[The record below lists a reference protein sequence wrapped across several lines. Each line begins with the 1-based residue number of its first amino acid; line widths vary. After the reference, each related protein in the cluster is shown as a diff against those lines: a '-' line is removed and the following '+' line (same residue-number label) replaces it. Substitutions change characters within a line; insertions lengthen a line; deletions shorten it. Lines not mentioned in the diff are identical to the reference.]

1 MFEIIIIF
9 FSGVLGILFGIMNNN
24 SGILKLVSFKSVKTK
39 DKSVKTKEI
48 TYTKSYPTVIDFE
61 SSKFSKT
68 ELNIL
73 RKLIHLNDL
82 QLPLLIE
89 KNFDLFNLDPR
100 SKSSRRT
107 QVNRILK
114 KLNLKLLFIYG
125 IQEGIFSLNTEKDK
139 RIRCFFIK
147 DELIVLGI
155 ANDVI

>member
-9 FSGVLGILFGIMNNN
+9 FSGVLGILLGIINNN

-39 DKSVKTKEI
+39 EI
-48 TYTKSYPTVIDFE
+48 TYTKSYPAVIDFE
-61 SSKFSKT
+61 SSKISKT

-82 QLPLLIE
+82 QLPLMIE

-155 ANDVI
+155 AHDVI

>member
-9 FSGVLGILFGIMNNN
+9 FSGVLGILIGIISNN

-39 DKSVKTKEI
+39 EI
-48 TYTKSYPTVIDFE
+48 TYTKTYPAVIDFE

-73 RKLIHLNDL
+73 RKLIHFNER
-82 QLPLLIE
+82 QMPLRIE
-89 KNFDLFNLDPR
+89 KNFDLFKLDPL
-100 SKSSRRT
+100 SKSSRRV
-107 QVNRILK
+107 QINQILK
-114 KLNLKLLFIYG
+114 KLNLKLFFIYG
-125 IQEGIFSLNTEKDK
+125 VQDGITSMNTDEDK
-139 RIRCFFIK
+139 RKKCFFIK

>member
-9 FSGVLGILFGIMNNN
+9 FSGVLGILLGIVNNN

-39 DKSVKTKEI
+39 EI
-48 TYTKSYPTVIDFE
+48 TYTKSYPAVIDFE

-82 QLPLLIE
+82 QLPLRIE
-89 KNFDLFNLDPR
+89 KNFDLFNLDPL

-107 QVNRILK
+107 QINQILK

-125 IQEGIFSLNTEKDK
+125 IQDGIISLNTDEDK
-139 RIRCFFIK
+139 RKKCYFIK

-155 ANDVI
+155 AHDVI

>member
-24 SGILKLVSFKSVKTK
+24 SGILKLVSFKSI
-39 DKSVKTKEI
+39 KTKEI
-48 TYTKSYPTVIDFE
+48 TYTISYPAVIDFK

-82 QLPLLIE
+82 QLPLRIE

-125 IQEGIFSLNTEKDK
+125 IQEGIISLNTEKDK